1 MSEKIGTL
9 PIKWLNDANGDK
21 FFPVTNT
28 KSVIDDEG
36 VGLDVIIGSLEN
48 RENNNGILSIQKNG
62 TTIGTFGADEAK
74 NKSVD
79 IPVPVE
85 LNDLSDVTITRPAFN
100 DILVYNDKKGIESFV
115 NTSIDADFI
124 PDGLSKKMMTTAE
137 RTKLSGI
144 AAGAEVNVQSDWN
157 QTTTTADDFI
167 KNKPV
172 LATVATSGSYDDLT
186 DKPVLATVAT
196 SGSYDDLTDKPDM
209 TAIIIRTWSN
219 TQ

>member
-36 VGLDVIIGSLEN
+36 VGLDVIIGSLES

-62 TTIGTFGADEAK
+62 TTIGTFGADEAN

-79 IPVPVE
+79 ITVPVR
-85 LNDLSDVTITRPAFN
+85 LDDLYDVRITDPAVN
-100 DILVYNDKKGIESFV
+100 DILVYTKQKGDKDPLFV

-124 PDGLSKKMMTTAE
+124 PDGSSKKMMTAAE

-144 AAGAEVNVQSDWN
+144 ASGAEVNVQSDWN

-186 DKPVLATVAT
+186 DKP
-196 SGSYDDLTDKPDM
+196 DM
-209 TAIIIRTWSN
+209 TSIIIRTWSN